1 MFRARDED
9 RGMLCVAR
17 SLERFEHWSPLSR
30 GRPDGERAKNRT
42 SFILFERTAIP
53 DTWNDENINRVS
65 NNRLRNLY
73 KGIPIVI
80 AMFDAKK
87 SNMVL
92 SYLSIYDHQIILF
105 HLISSVCNEFEF
117 LISCDFLSF
126 FFFFSEW
133 KIHANPRQLRKER
146 DKEGKIFRGK
156 YGWQA
161 GSKGWMGKLARCYFI
176 RGKEDRRISRW
187 TALVEE
193 NRIPR
198 IVADEKF
205 GRRFTD
211 IDKGGLA

>member
-80 AMFDAKK
+80 AMFDARK

-92 SYLSIYDHQIILF
+92 SYLSVYDHQIILF

-117 LISCDFLSF
+117 LISFVRFPFFLFLF
-126 FFFFSEW
+126 FRMED
-133 KIHANPRQLRKER
+133 PRESKTIE
-146 DKEGKIFRGK
+146 EGKRQRGK
-156 YGWQA
+156 DFPWEIWLAGRIEGLGGQVSSVLLHPRKR
-161 GSKGWMGKLARCYFI
+161 GSKNFSVNGVS
-176 RGKEDRRISRW
+176 RGK
-187 TALVEE
+187 
-193 NRIPR
+193 
-198 IVADEKF
+198 
-205 GRRFTD
+205 
-211 IDKGGLA
+211 

>member
-92 SYLSIYDHQIILF
+92 SYLSIYDHQYPFSSYFIRLQRIWIF
-105 HLISSVCNEFEF
+105 NFVRAIS
-117 LISCDFLSF
+117 FLSF
-126 FFFFSEW
+126 SFFQNGRSTRIQDNW
-133 KIHANPRQLRKER
+133 GRKETKR
-146 DKEGKIFRGK
+146 ERFSVGNMVGR
-156 YGWQA
+156 Q
-161 GSKGWMGKLARCYFI
+161 
-176 RGKEDRRISRW
+176 DRRVGWAS
-187 TALVEE
+187 
-193 NRIPR
+193 
-198 IVADEKF
+198 
-205 GRRFTD
+205 
-211 IDKGGLA
+211 

>member
-92 SYLSIYDHQIILF
+92 SYLSVYDHQIILF

-117 LISCDFLSF
+117 LISFVRFPF
-126 FFFFSEW
+126 FFFFFFQNGRSTRIQDNW
-133 KIHANPRQLRKER
+133 GRKETKR
-146 DKEGKIFRGK
+146 ERFSVENMVGR
-156 YGWQA
+156 Q
-161 GSKGWMGKLARCYFI
+161 
-176 RGKEDRRISRW
+176 DRRVGWAS
-187 TALVEE
+187 
-193 NRIPR
+193 
-198 IVADEKF
+198 
-205 GRRFTD
+205 
-211 IDKGGLA
+211 